1 MSSPPPEMTLT
12 TPASPSDLDD
22 RDSRPPPGVPG
33 IIFYLP
39 YREAKSRIVDPF
51 EKTYVRLLRATH
63 GANLS
68 AASRASGLSRRHL
81 RALYRK
87 HGLR

>member
-1 MSSPPPEMTLT
+1 MTLT
-12 TPASPSDLDD
+12 SPASSPDPVD
-22 RDSRPPPGVPG
+22 RDSRPPPGVPSVV
-33 IIFYLP
+33 FYLP
-39 YREAKSRIVDPF
+39 YREAKRRIVDPF
-51 EKTYVRLLRATH
+51 EKTYVRLLRTAH

-87 HGLR
+87 HGLT